1 MSTQPTMR
9 IRLLRKF
16 ANTINGIDLASVSVG
31 DIVELKQPQ
40 AVLLIR
46 EGWAEP
52 LDEESS
58 TTSDRHK
65 TS

>member
-1 MSTQPTMR
+1 MR

-16 ANTINGIDLASVSVG
+16 ANTINGIDLANVSVG
-31 DIVELKQPQ
+31 DIVELKLPQ

-58 TTSDRHK
+58 TTPDGHK